1 MVRAIST
8 YAGLVAGGLAA
19 GAVVARIFVMGWA
32 LYVVGALA
40 AFGLAAALG
49 MLVETVDAKPYDR
62 ERARRL
68 CWGATI
74 AAAVLVV
81 VVRAL

>member
-8 YAGLVAGGLAA
+8 YAGLLVGGLAA
-19 GAVVARIFVMGWA
+19 GAVVATIFVMGWA

-40 AFGLAAALG
+40 AFALVAALL
-49 MLVETVDAKPYDR
+49 MFVETVDAKPYDR

-74 AAAVLVV
+74 AAVVLTVV
-81 VVRAL
+81 FFAA

>member
-1 MVRAIST
+1 MVRSIST
-8 YAGLVAGGLAA
+8 YAGLLAGGLAA
-19 GAVVARIFVMGWA
+19 GSIVATIFVMGWA

-40 AFGLAAALG
+40 AFALIVA
-49 MLVETVDAKPYDR
+49 MLLFVETVDAKPYDR

-74 AAAVLVV
+74 AAAVLTVV
-81 VVRAL
+81 FFFA